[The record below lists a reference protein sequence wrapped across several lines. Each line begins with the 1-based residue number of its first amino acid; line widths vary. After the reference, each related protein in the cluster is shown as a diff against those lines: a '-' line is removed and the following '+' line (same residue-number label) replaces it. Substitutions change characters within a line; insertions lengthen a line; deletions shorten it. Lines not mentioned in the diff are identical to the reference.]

1 MGIFSYPLVKTCVLV
16 AQKKRL
22 IETLLLSIH
31 NICFG
36 LAIGNIYSNN
46 ALLSGG
52 LLNIFSCIQ
61 SDHMRSYSTVHI
73 MYITDNGFSSCCWAF
88 FFQC

>member
-16 AQKKRL
+16 AQKKRP
-22 IETLLLSIH
+22 IETVLLSIH
-31 NICFG
+31 SIFFG

-73 MYITDNGFSSCCWAF
+73 MTTTEDF
-88 FFQC
+88 